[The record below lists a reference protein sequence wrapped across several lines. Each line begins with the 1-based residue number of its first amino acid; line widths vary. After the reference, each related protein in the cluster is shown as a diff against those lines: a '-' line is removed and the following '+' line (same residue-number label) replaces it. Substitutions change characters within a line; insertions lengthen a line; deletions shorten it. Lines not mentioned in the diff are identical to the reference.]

1 MKKFKQIT
9 LIEDCRLSPEILP
22 DLQQY
27 AEKPVVMFQ
36 DSPVSDEEILTK
48 IGDSDAIFL
57 SWKTKINASVLRQC
71 PQLKYIGLCCSMY
84 ENISTNVDIETAK
97 ELGITVKGVRDYGD
111 EGTVE
116 FIISQLISL
125 FKGIGKA
132 QWRSEST
139 ELTGKSLGIIGLGTL
154 GQMVAKTAQFFGM
167 KVYYYNR
174 SRKSECENLGIQFL
188 SLPELL
194 ATCDVISVHLPKY
207 TVLLNE
213 EEFAF
218 KKKNSILIN
227 TSVGLTFDKDAFL
240 KWLQNDSTSF
250 AILDAD
256 GAGTFYEEFNQHP
269 QIITYPFSAGFT
281 AEARRRLSEKVLKN
295 VEEYL

>member
-1 MKKFKQIT
+1 
-9 LIEDCRLSPEILP
+9 
-22 DLQQY
+22 
-27 AEKPVVMFQ
+27 
-36 DSPVSDEEILTK
+36 
-48 IGDSDAIFL
+48 
-57 SWKTKINASVLRQC
+57 
-71 PQLKYIGLCCSMY
+71 MY

-174 SRKSECENLGIQFL
+174 SRKSEWK
-188 SLPELL
+188 
-194 ATCDVISVHLPKY
+194 T
-207 TVLLNE
+207 
-213 EEFAF
+213 
-218 KKKNSILIN
+218 
-227 TSVGLTFDKDAFL
+227 
-240 KWLQNDSTSF
+240 
-250 AILDAD
+250 
-256 GAGTFYEEFNQHP
+256 
-269 QIITYPFSAGFT
+269 
-281 AEARRRLSEKVLKN
+281 
-295 VEEYL
+295 

>member
-9 LIEDCRLSPEILP
+9 LIEDCRLSPEILT

-36 DSPVSDEEILTK
+36 DSPVSDREILTR

-97 ELGITVKGVRDYGD
+97 KLGITVKGVRDYGD

-125 FKGIGKA
+125 FKGIGKV

-194 ATCDVISVHLPKY
+194 ATCDVVSVHLPKY

-281 AEARRRLSEKVLKN
+281 TEARRRLSEKVLKN